1 MDLLALADFSLVA
14 SHGGFGR
21 ASRAS
26 GRPKATLSRRVT
38 ELEQSLGLRLLER
51 NARGLRLTEEGASLH
66 ARVEGLLS
74 ELAEAAEA
82 VAAGPTPR
90 GRLRVSAPV
99 TLTHVYLGRIVAEF
113 LSAYPEV
120 RLEIVAEDRTVEL
133 VEEGYDMVIRINPQP
148 NDALVGRCIIRD
160 RFVVVAAASVK
171 RPESEDERFR
181 GVVATTSPDD
191 VRWRYRNDGFEATIR
206 PDPVLRTSSLLATRD
221 AVIAGVGA
229 TILPRSLVKNDISE
243 NRLVCWGEL
252 PGRGAEVWALHISRR
267 LVTGKVSAFMRHLT
281 TAFANEILPMGALY
295 EHLARVETPKGG

>member
-38 ELEQSLGLRLLER
+38 ELEQSLGLRLVER

-74 ELAEAAEA
+74 ELAEAGDA
-82 VAAGPTPR
+82 VAAGPKPR
-90 GRLRVSAPV
+90 GKLKVSAPV
-99 TLTHVYLGRIVAEF
+99 MLTHVSLGRIAAEF

-120 RLEIVAEDRTVEL
+120 RLEIVAEDRIVEL
-133 VEEGYDMVIRINPQP
+133 VEEGYDMAIRINPQP
-148 NDALVGRCIIRD
+148 NNALVGRCIIHD
-160 RFVVVAAASVK
+160 RLLVVAAASVK
-171 RPESEDERFR
+171 RPENEDESVPGIVRS
-181 GVVATTSPDD
+181 TTPDD
-191 VRWRYRNDGFEATIR
+191 VRWHVRSDDFEATIR
-206 PDPVLRTSSLLATRD
+206 PDPVLRISSLIAARD
-221 AVIAGVGA
+221 AVLAGAGA
-229 TILPRSLVKNDISE
+229 AILPQSLVKNDISA

-252 PGRGAEVWALHISRR
+252 PDHGVEVWALHISRR

-281 TAFANEILPMGALY
+281 AAFANDIVPLGTSY
-295 EHLARVETPKGG
+295 EQLAEAKTER

>member
-38 ELEQSLGLRLLER
+38 ELEQGLGLRLIER

-66 ARVEGLLS
+66 ARVEGLLG
-74 ELAEAAEA
+74 ELAEAGEA
-82 VAAGPTPR
+82 VAAGPRPR

-99 TLTHVYLGRIVAEF
+99 MLTHVSLGRIAAEF
-113 LSAYPEV
+113 LDAYPEV
-120 RLEIVAEDRTVEL
+120 RLDIVAEDRIVEP
-133 VEEGYDMVIRINPQP
+133 VEEGYDLVIRVNPRP
-148 NDALVGRCIIRD
+148 DDALVGRCIIHD
-160 RFVVVAAASVK
+160 RLLVVAAPSVK
-171 RPESEDERFR
+171 RPEGEDGRVP
-181 GVVATTSPDD
+181 GVVRTTTPED
-191 VRWRYRNDGFEATIR
+191 VRWHVRGDGFEATIR
-206 PDPVLRTSSLLATRD
+206 PDPVLRISSLLAARD

-229 TILPRSLVKNDISE
+229 AVLPRSLVRNDLSE

-252 PGRGAEVWALHISRR
+252 PGRGVEVWALHVSRR

-281 TAFANEILPMGALY
+281 AAFTNDVLPMGTSY
-295 EHLARVETPKGG
+295 EHLAEVERPG